1 MMDKNIIKTIQTIPK
16 AYKYAGLGV
25 AVALVMYFLLG
36 KNSGSSAIK
45 KQVDNKILLSPADI
59 ERVKKGLANTEK
71 WNKEIEQASK
81 LTGVDEKIIRAIMA
95 IESNGNQFAKSFCCY
110 GLMQMLPDTFASWVR
125 LGNDAQ
131 DKIISK
137 YIKPT
142 LSLAQIKSAGL
153 NEKTDGYIKIYNPE
167 LNVLVASI
175 GIRSILDLAKKR
187 TGNENLAHLAISYN
201 AGGGALN
208 SHIIN
213 KGYTNSDSA
222 TIQKVFPY
230 AETRNYIKLLVGK
243 DGAIDQQVK

>member
-1 MMDKNIIKTIQTIPK
+1 MMDNNIIKTIQTLPK
-16 AYKYAGLGV
+16 SYKYAGLGV
-25 AVALVMYFLLG
+25 AVALVMYFVLG
-36 KNSGSSAIK
+36 KKSGSPALK
-45 KQVDNKILLSPADI
+45 KQVDNKILLSPADVA
-59 ERVKKGLANTEK
+59 RVKKGLANTEK
-71 WNKEIEQASK
+71 WNKEIAQASK
-81 LTGVDEKIIRAIMA
+81 LTGVDEKIIRGIMA

-110 GLMQMLPDTFASWVR
+110 GLMQMLPDTFASWVK

-137 YIKPT
+137 YINPS
-142 LSLAQIKSAGL
+142 LSVAQIKSAGL
-153 NEKTDGYIKIYNPE
+153 NDKVDGYLKIYNPE
-167 LNVLVASI
+167 LNILVASI

-208 SHIIN
+208 SHIVN

-230 AETRNYIKLLVGK
+230 AETKNYIKLLVGK
-243 DGAIDQQVK
+243 DGAIDQQLK

>member
-1 MMDKNIIKTIQTIPK
+1 MIDKNLFSTLQNMPR

-25 AVALVMYFLLG
+25 AVSLVIYFLSG
-36 KNSGSSAIK
+36 RKTGSSK
-45 KQVDNKILLSPADI
+45 LRKQVDKSILLSPADVA
-59 ERVKKGLANTEK
+59 RVKKGLANTEK
-71 WNKEIEQASK
+71 WNAQINQASK
-81 LTGVDEKIIRAIMA
+81 LTGVDSKIIRAIMA

-110 GLMQMLPDTFASWVR
+110 GLMQMLPDTFASWVK
-125 LGNDAQ
+125 LGNESQ

-137 YIKPT
+137 YINPS

-153 NEKTDGYIKIYNPE
+153 NDKVDGYLKIYNPE

-222 TIQKVFPY
+222 TIYKVFPY
-230 AETRNYIKLLVGK
+230 TETKNYIKLLVGK
-243 DGAIDQQVK
+243 DGAIDQQTK

>member
-1 MMDKNIIKTIQTIPK
+1 MIGLILLSNLKNIPK
-16 AYKYAGLGV
+16 PYKYAGLGV
-25 AVALVMYFLLG
+25 AVAMAIYFL
-36 KNSGSSAIK
+36 SGSKAGSPSLK
-45 KQVDNKILLSPADI
+45 KQIDNKILLSPTDI
-59 ERVKKGLANTEK
+59 ARVKRGLANTEK
-71 WNKEIEQASK
+71 WNTEIAQASK
-81 LTGVDEKIIRAIMA
+81 LTGVDAKIIRAIMA

-110 GLMQMLPDTFASWVR
+110 GLMQMLPDTFASWVK
-125 LGNDAQ
+125 LGNEAQ

-137 YIKPT
+137 YINPT
-142 LSLAQIKSAGL
+142 MTLAQIKSAGL
-153 NEKTDGYIKIYNPE
+153 NDKIDGYIKIYNPE

-175 GIRSILDLAKKR
+175 GIRSILDLANKR

-243 DGAIDQQVK
+243 DGALDQQVK

>member
-1 MMDKNIIKTIQTIPK
+1 MKEDLVKTLQNMPK
-16 AYKYAGLGV
+16 PYKYIGMGV
-25 AVALVMYFLLG
+25 GFALVMYLVFGNKTGTSTL
-36 KNSGSSAIK
+36 K
-45 KQVDNKILLSPADI
+45 KQVDKNILLSPAEI
-59 ERVKKGLANTEK
+59 ERVKTGLEK
-71 WNKEIEQASK
+71 TKKWDNEIKQASK
-81 LTGVDEKIIRAIMA
+81 LTGVDEKIIRGIMT

-110 GLMQMLPDTFASWVR
+110 GLMQMLPDTFASWVK

-137 YIKPT
+137 YINPS
-142 LSLAQIKSAGL
+142 LSLSQIKSAGL
-153 NEKTDGYIKIYNPE
+153 NETIDGYLKIYNPE

-213 KGYTNSDSA
+213 KGYTTSDSA
-222 TIQKVFPY
+222 TIYKVFPY
-230 AETRNYIKLLVGK
+230 TETKNYIKLLVGK
-243 DGAIDQQVK
+243 GGAIDQQIK